1 MSNCYFCYQ
10 PVDTDRSYHPKC
22 CKRFFGSENLPVLE
36 LNKDLLLKL
45 ANTTVHQR
53 ISLTGVQPK
62 LSVSLSKGERGARL
76 TIVGLWGDY
85 ILKPQ
90 HTAIDHM
97 PEVEDLTMHLAKS
110 FRIDTCAHTLLP
122 ASNGDLVYL
131 ARRFDRLKKI
141 KIHMEDF
148 CQLAEFQTEQKYN
161 STYERCGKLIQ
172 KYCHSVGLDLLNY
185 FEILVFSFLSGNND
199 MHMKN
204 FSVLH
209 LENEIKLAPAYD
221 LTNGQLINPKDKED
235 MALQLNGR
243 KKRIS
248 RHDFEQLATVLGI
261 SPVVC
266 NRVLKKF
273 TTEPAKVFELIDQS
287 FLTDDYKAG
296 YKKIWTSKLEILR
309 G

>member
-1 MSNCYFCYQ
+1 
-10 PVDTDRSYHPKC
+10 
-22 CKRFFGSENLPVLE
+22 
-36 LNKDLLLKL
+36 
-45 ANTTVHQR
+45 
-53 ISLTGVQPK
+53 
-62 LSVSLSKGERGARL
+62 
-76 TIVGLWGDY
+76 
-85 ILKPQ
+85 
-90 HTAIDHM
+90 
-97 PEVEDLTMHLAKS
+97 
-110 FRIDTCAHTLLP
+110 
-122 ASNGDLVYL
+122 
-131 ARRFDRLKKI
+131 
-141 KIHMEDF
+141 MEDF

-273 TTEPAKVFELIDQS
+273 TTEPTKVSELIDQS
-287 FLTDDYKAG
+287 FLNDDYKAG